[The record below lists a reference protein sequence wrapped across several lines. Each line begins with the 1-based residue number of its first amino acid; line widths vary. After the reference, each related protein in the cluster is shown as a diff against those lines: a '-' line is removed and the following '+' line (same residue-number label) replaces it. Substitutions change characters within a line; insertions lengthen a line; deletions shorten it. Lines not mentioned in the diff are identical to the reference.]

1 MLYTC
6 LRKKICKGK
15 SFNPF
20 HKEKRKNI
28 SKTTGNNMLIHV
40 SIEVEV
46 EHIITI
52 NHPLID
58 Q

>member
-15 SFNPF
+15 SFNSF

-40 SIEVEV
+40 SIRVAV
-46 EHIITI
+46 EHIIAVVRKI
-52 NHPLID
+52 RL
-58 Q
+58 